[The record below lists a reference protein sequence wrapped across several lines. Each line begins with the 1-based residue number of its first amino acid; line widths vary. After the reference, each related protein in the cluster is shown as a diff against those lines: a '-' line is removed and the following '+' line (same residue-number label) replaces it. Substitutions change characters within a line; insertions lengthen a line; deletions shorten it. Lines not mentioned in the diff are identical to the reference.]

1 MVICNL
7 GGSCW
12 NELKRL
18 VAERL
23 SANYKLQIT
32 NYKLPDSLQPVVA
45 QPDPAAEKFYS
56 GALDRIR
63 RFMAA
68 VGVVATVVVA
78 IAFGWKVGIGLALG
92 CAIAW
97 VNFYWLKQAVSAL
110 ADRVTSSGR
119 TQSAS
124 GVVARFLL
132 RYALIALA
140 AYGIFTVSRDSLYGL
155 LGGLFLTVAAILCEA
170 VYEVVVALR
179 RGI

>member
-1 MVICNL
+1 M
-7 GGSCW
+7 
-12 NELKRL
+12 
-18 VAERL
+18 AETPEPT
-23 SANYKLQIT
+23 A
-32 NYKLPDSLQPVVA
+32 A
-45 QPDPAAEKFYS
+45 APDPAAEQFYS

-68 VGVVATVVVA
+68 IGVVATVVVSVF
-78 IAFGWKVGIGLALG
+78 FGWKAGAGLALG

-110 ADRVTSSGR
+110 ADRVTSTGR
-119 TQSAS
+119 TQSGS

-140 AYGIFTVSRDSLYGL
+140 GYAIFRVSRDSLYGL

-170 VYEVVVALR
+170 VYEVVISFR
-179 RGI
+179 RGL

>member
-1 MVICNL
+1 MNQ
-7 GGSCW
+7 STAAAT
-12 NELKRL
+12 E
-18 VAERL
+18 A
-23 SANYKLQIT
+23 
-32 NYKLPDSLQPVVA
+32 
-45 QPDPAAEKFYS
+45 AAEKFYS
-56 GALDRIR
+56 GAMERIR

-68 VGVVATVVVA
+68 IGVIATVVVW
-78 IAFGWKVGIGLALG
+78 IAFGWKIGAGLALG

-110 ADRVTSSGR
+110 ADRVTTSGR
-119 TQSAS
+119 RQSGS

>member
-1 MVICNL
+1 MEPRTPTHEVN
-7 GGSCW
+7 
-12 NELKRL
+12 
-18 VAERL
+18 
-23 SANYKLQIT
+23 
-32 NYKLPDSLQPVVA
+32 
-45 QPDPAAEKFYS
+45 DPAAEQFYS

-68 VGVVATVVVA
+68 IGVAATGVVS
-78 IAFGWKVGIGLALG
+78 IFFGWKVGAGMALG

-110 ADRVTSSGR
+110 ADRVTATPAHPKTGALGTPDVRRGR
-119 TQSAS
+119 TQSGG

-140 AYGIFTVSRDSLYGL
+140 GYAIFRVSRDSLYGL

-179 RGI
+179 RGL